1 MSNATHDEPSEA
13 SLREMPELDFDKLK
27 PLGRGRYAHLATG
40 RMVHVVQIDD
50 DLWAHFGS
58 ADKVN
63 EALRALVA
71 VAKIVKRDPDDNATK
86 AAE

>member
-1 MSNATHDEPSEA
+1 
-13 SLREMPELDFDKLK
+13 MPELDFDKLK
-27 PLGRGRYAHLATG
+27 VLGRGRYAHLATG

-50 DLWAHFGS
+50 DLWRHFGS
-58 ADKVN
+58 AEKVN

-71 VAKIVKRDPDDNATK
+71 AAKLVKREPTEPQ